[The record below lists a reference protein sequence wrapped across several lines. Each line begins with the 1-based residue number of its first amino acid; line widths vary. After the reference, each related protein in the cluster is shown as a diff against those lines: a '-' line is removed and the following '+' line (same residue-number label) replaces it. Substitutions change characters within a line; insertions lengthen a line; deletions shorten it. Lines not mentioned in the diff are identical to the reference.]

1 MDILGLIAL
10 AKSQNGGSG
19 SGGSDI
25 KIDNTLTKAGY
36 AADAKATGD
45 RIASATIELD
55 TWLTKEGA
63 AAEAKA
69 TGNALNQLG
78 NSLGRSISDAATQL
92 GNGIDAVKY
101 AVAEYFDA
109 SKTYPSWSFVWRNG
123 VFYYLSAGHEAGVTW
138 ENTTGKIE
146 GKNLAGYL
154 TSVMSGMSALN
165 RGISE
170 NSSAISELEAE
181 MDASTVTVTGTEPV
195 IAAEPNTCYIC
206 GEVSSITITPPSS
219 GICDVTFTSGST
231 AAVLDVPSTV
241 KFPTWF
247 DATSLETNT
256 IYEIN
261 ISDERAVV
269 MTWAL

>member
-1 MDILGLIAL
+1 MSISLETLAL
-10 AKSQNGGSG
+10 ARKYAGGG
-19 SGGSDI
+19 GGGSDI
-25 KIDNTLTKAGY
+25 KIDATLTKAGF
-36 AADAKATGD
+36 AADSKATGD
-45 RIASATIELD
+45 GIEAVRTAYLQ
-55 TWLTKEGA
+55 
-63 AAEAKA
+63 
-69 TGNALNQLG
+69 ALN
-78 NSLGRSISDAATQL
+78 DAAGQL
-92 GNGIDAVKY
+92 GNGINTVAR
-101 AVAEYFDA
+101 AVAENFDA

-123 VFYYLSAGHEAGVTW
+123 VFYFLSTGHEAGVTW

-146 GKNLAGYL
+146 GKNLASFL
-154 TSVMSGMSALN
+154 TSVMQGMTSVHQ
-165 RGISE
+165 GINE

-195 IAAEPNTCYIC
+195 ITAEPNTCYIC

-231 AAVLDVPSTV
+231 AAVLDVPNTV

-261 ISDERAVV
+261 ISDGRAVV